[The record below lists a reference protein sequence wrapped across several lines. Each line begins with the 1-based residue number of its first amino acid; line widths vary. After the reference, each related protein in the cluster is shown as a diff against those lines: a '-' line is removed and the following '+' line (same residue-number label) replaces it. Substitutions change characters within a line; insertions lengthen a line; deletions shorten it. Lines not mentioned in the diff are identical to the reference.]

1 MLPPCCFSY
10 EDKNMIVIVISKTYK
25 PNHSDTKKLDHFII
39 SETSDVMEIKQL
51 KIDNRLSF

>member
-1 MLPPCCFSY
+1 
-10 EDKNMIVIVISKTYK
+10 MIVIVISKTYK